1 MNISNR
7 LPSHVGI
14 IMDGNGRWAVSR
26 GFPRTRGHEEAVY
39 AVRTVT
45 EYAAELGIQ
54 YLSLF
59 AFSVENWGRPKEET
73 DILMN
78 LLVEF
83 LHSETPTLMKNNIK
97 CVFIGDRTHL
107 EKQVIE
113 KVEECVKTTSRNTHM
128 TLVIAFNYSGKWDIL
143 QAAEACLKSR
153 TVPGKQPLTQ
163 DEFACY
169 LSTAGI
175 PDPDLLI
182 RTSGEMRISNFMLW
196 QLAYTELYFTPVL
209 WPDFRKPDF
218 EAALEAYSNRQRRF
232 GKTEE

>member
-1 MNISNR
+1 MSKNNR

-26 GFPRTRGHEEAVY
+26 GFNRTKGHEEAVH
-39 AVRTVT
+39 AVRAVT
-45 EYAAELGIQ
+45 EYAADMGIK

-59 AFSVENWGRPKEET
+59 AFSIENWGRPKSET

-97 CVFIGDRTHL
+97 CIVIGDRSHL
-107 EKQVIE
+107 GKQIIE
-113 KVEECVKTTSRNTHM
+113 KVEECEKTTSLNTHM
-128 TLVIAFNYSGKWDIL
+128 TLAIVFNYSGKWDIL
-143 QAAEACLKSR
+143 QAADACMRDRDVSD
-153 TVPGKQPLTQ
+153 KQPLTQ
-163 DEFACY
+163 EEFARH
-169 LSTAGI
+169 LSTSGI

>member
-83 LHSETPTLMKNNIK
+83 LHSETPT
-97 CVFIGDRTHL
+97 
-107 EKQVIE
+107 
-113 KVEECVKTTSRNTHM
+113 
-128 TLVIAFNYSGKWDIL
+128 
-143 QAAEACLKSR
+143 
-153 TVPGKQPLTQ
+153 
-163 DEFACY
+163 
-169 LSTAGI
+169 
-175 PDPDLLI
+175 
-182 RTSGEMRISNFMLW
+182 FM
-196 QLAYTELYFTPVL
+196 
-209 WPDFRKPDF
+209 
-218 EAALEAYSNRQRRF
+218 
-232 GKTEE
+232 